1 MHEFAWIFLS
11 PLVCRFFFFLGHKLW
26 LNFCFYCYPVKAF
39 SQSPTL
45 IFFPSLFLILVNSFF
60 QTFLSPCSLA
70 SQSVD
75 NCFEVGF
82 CCYCCCFF
90 KFCFLRYFSS
100 PSKLLCLDIT
110 CKHLLL
116 TVFRGLL
123 LLHPKYISH
132 GLLF

>member
-1 MHEFAWIFLS
+1 MNFFEAHLS
-11 PLVCRFFFFLGHKLW
+11 AGFFFLGHKLCT
-26 LNFCFYCYPVKAF
+26 NFCFYCYPVKAF